1 MKKLFLS
8 TRYKKD
14 FKRFQNSHKKM
25 KALRDVLLMLKYE
38 QPIPA
43 EYQPHMLHGN
53 YKGCMEC
60 HIQGDFL
67 LIWIDPDSD
76 IIELVRLGTHSELFG
91 K

>member
-1 MKKLFLS
+1 
-8 TRYKKD
+8 
-14 FKRFQNSHKKM
+14 
-25 KALRDVLLMLKYE
+25 MLQYGH
-38 QPIPA
+38 PIPA

-53 YKGCMEC
+53 YKGCMES

-76 IIELVRLGTHSELFG
+76 IIELIRLGTHSELFW